1 MSINEKSIR
10 EKISDFKTLN
20 EAGRSGGVVFFG
32 STYFSRMNINE
43 LANNDEMG
51 GKIYDRSVQGL
62 SLVDSFKLLESA
74 VYELNPSKVFAN
86 FGEEECSAENFNADE
101 FVNKYEWLLLNL
113 HRNCK
118 NAKIYI
124 VSVVSSEKNAADAN
138 ARLGSLAKETGCG
151 FINVT
156 KEAFENMGFEKVF
169 NVLKPYVRV
178 FPVSFA
184 QAMQM
189 A

>member
-1 MSINEKSIR
+1 MNNNEKFIA
-10 EKISDFKTLN
+10 EKISDFRTLN

-51 GKIYDRSVQGL
+51 GKIYDRSMQGL
-62 SLVDSFKLLESA
+62 KLADSFRLLESA
-74 VYELNPSKVFAN
+74 VYELNPSRIFVN
-86 FGEEECSAENFNADE
+86 FGEEECQAENFNADE
-101 FVNKYEWLLLNL
+101 FLDKYKWLLLSL
-113 HRNCK
+113 RRKCRNSR
-118 NAKIYI
+118 IYI
-124 VSVVSSEKNAADAN
+124 VSVVSPEKNAAAVN
-138 ARLGSLAKETGCG
+138 SGLEFLAGETGCG

-169 NVLKPYVRV
+169 NALKPFVRI

>member
-1 MSINEKSIR
+1 MINVV
-10 EKISDFKTLN
+10 EKIDDFKTLN
-20 EAGRSGGVVFFG
+20 EMGKSGGVVFFG
-32 STYFSRMNINE
+32 SSYFSRMNINE
-43 LANNDEMG
+43 LANNEEMG

-62 SLVDSFKLLESA
+62 KLVDSFKLLESG
-74 VYELNPSKVFAN
+74 VYELNPAKVFVN
-86 FGEEECSAENFNADE
+86 FGEEECSSENFNMDE
-101 FVNKYEWLLLNL
+101 FINKYEWLLLNL

-118 NAKIYI
+118 NSKTYI
-124 VSVVSSEKNAADAN
+124 VSVVAYGKNAADAN
-138 ARLGSLAKETGCG
+138 SRLEALAKETGCT

-156 KEAFENMGFEKVF
+156 KEAFENLGFEKVF
-169 NVLKPYVRV
+169 NVLKPYMRV